1 MVLRGV
7 RSSSAVLLAAAAAVI
22 AFGVPAWAEESGAD
36 SAEGL
41 PPGFPCGHTTVSPL
55 STSLWFPL
63 DGRAPRYAEGTQASG
78 TGYLDMYAP
87 PGGRT
92 NYFHPGI
99 NTRLSDL
106 AAGPQNLGFM
116 HQGQYVSFQLRLRL
130 ADRTDTDRSGF
141 TTLVWWPPANG
152 DVGAANWATSDD
164 LVGGRWWSTQPIQG
178 LAGGQSATATLPEIA
193 QNNPHAIVTEYGV
206 FNDSGTGA
214 ADRVVY
220 GCRTWDFEPLANGSA

>member
-1 MVLRGV
+1 M
-7 RSSSAVLLAAAAAVI
+7 AALI
-22 AFGVPAWAEESGAD
+22 ALGVPAWAEQGSSD

-41 PPGFPCGHTTVSPL
+41 PPGFPCGTTTVSPL
-55 STSLWFPL
+55 STWLWFPI

-106 AAGPQNLGFM
+106 AADPQNLGFM

-130 ADRTDTDRSGF
+130 ADRTDTNRSGF

-152 DVGAANWATSDD
+152 NEGGAGWATSDN
-164 LVGGRWWSTQPIQG
+164 LVTGNWWSTQAIQG
-178 LAGGQSATATLPEIA
+178 LAGGQQSTASLQTIA
-193 QNNPHAIVTEYGV
+193 QNNPDAIVTEYGV
-206 FNDSGTGA
+206 LNDSGTGG
-214 ADRVVY
+214 ADRIVY
-220 GCRTWDFEPLANGSA
+220 GCRTWDFEPLADGSA